1 MPEAVVWYEKAA
13 EQENQYACYRLGKL
27 YLLGEDVPKNTTLAL
42 NYLLRSAWKGNQYAQ
57 YMLGKLYLMG
67 TEETQ
72 DLELAKQWFTAAA
85 DQGNTYAQFF
95 LDRMA
100 QMPNSDPNV
109 LLSVTRLLHQVS
121 HICRQNT
128 VPPANPEGPRIESK
142 RRKKLMQKR
151 LAMGHKIDDHED
163 SQVGMTMQ

>member
-1 MPEAVVWYEKAA
+1 M
-13 EQENQYACYRLGKL
+13 
-27 YLLGEDVPKNTTLAL
+27 GEDEA
-42 NYLLRSAWKGNQYAQ
+42 
-57 YMLGKLYLMG
+57 
-67 TEETQ
+67 Q
-72 DLELAKQWFTAAA
+72 DLEVAKQWFTAAA
-85 DQGNTYAQFF
+85 KQGNTYAQFF

-100 QMPNSDPNV
+100 QTPDRDPNV

-121 HICRQNT
+121 NICRQNT

-163 SQVGMTMQ
+163 PQFGMTMR